1 MNLYVNMRSA
11 WKAIKNNRKRSVL
24 TMIGIIIGI
33 SSVITILAIG
43 RGFEKDTV
51 KNLTKSDSK
60 NVEIQLNFTPSDASL
75 YATNTKFFQDVDLST
90 VRNVEGVK
98 KADYSKIDEEQIYKD
113 LSIRGNK
120 KNKQIKLIDSE
131 GKKVSIGRNLTNQD
145 SELLNKVAT
154 IDSVTAKELF
164 NTPDR
169 ALGKGIEIEQELF
182 RVVGVF
188 PGEEQDNLFSLSN
201 TNVEIPKETYYY
213 YFKAKKNNTSSLTLT
228 LEEGVELDK
237 VTSKVI
243 KQLKNKG
250 SLRYLGEYE
259 VLDTAMLTKGIVQI
273 LSTITYFI
281 TAVAGISLFIAGV
294 GVMNMMYIS
303 VSERTK
309 EIGIR
314 RALGATRNSIRLQF
328 LLEGL
333 ILTISGGIIG
343 YSLGMIFAYG
353 IGSLIKIH
361 VSVDL
366 FTILLAVG
374 VSLFIGLV
382 FSVMPAS
389 EAAKKDLIDILR

>member
-1 MNLYVNMRSA
+1 MNVYVNFRSA
-11 WKAIKNNRKRSVL
+11 WQAIKNNRKRSIL

-43 RGFEKDTV
+43 RGFEKDTI

-60 NVEIQLNFTPSDASL
+60 NVEIQLNFTPNDTSL
-75 YATNTKFFQDVDLST
+75 YDTNTDFFQDADLSIIG
-90 VRNVEGVK
+90 NVEGVK
-98 KADYSKIDEEQIYKD
+98 KVDYSKIDEEQIYKD
-113 LSIRGNK
+113 LIIKGK
-120 KNKQIKLIDSE
+120 KTNKQIKLIGSE
-131 GKKVSIGRNLTNQD
+131 GEKVSIGRNLTSQD
-145 SELLNKVAT
+145 SELSNKVAA

-164 NTPDR
+164 DTSEQ

-182 RVVGVF
+182 RIVGVF

-201 TNVEIPKETYYY
+201 INIEIPKATYHY
-213 YFKAKKNNTSSLTLT
+213 YFKSEKDTSSLTLT
-228 LEEGVELDK
+228 LEEGVEPDK

-243 KQLKNKG
+243 NQLKEKG
-250 SLRYLGEYE
+250 SLKHLGEYE
-259 VLDTAMLTKGIVQI
+259 VLDTAMLTKGIGQI

-314 RALGATRNSIRLQF
+314 RALGATRKSIMLRF

-333 ILTISGGIIG
+333 ILTLSGGLIG
-343 YSLGMIFAYG
+343 YLLGMALAYSV
-353 IGSLIKIH
+353 GSLIKVN
-361 VSVDL
+361 VSLDL

-374 VSLFIGLV
+374 VSSVIGLV

>member
-1 MNLYVNMRSA
+1 MQQN
-11 WKAIKNNRKRSVL
+11 
-24 TMIGIIIGI
+24 
-33 SSVITILAIG
+33 
-43 RGFEKDTV
+43 
-51 KNLTKSDSK
+51 
-60 NVEIQLNFTPSDASL
+60 PSL
-75 YATNTKFFQDVDLST
+75 YDTNTDFFQDADLSIIG
-90 VRNVEGVK
+90 NVEGVK
-98 KADYSKIDEEQIYKD
+98 KVDYSKIDEEQIYKD
-113 LSIRGNK
+113 LIIKGK
-120 KNKQIKLIDSE
+120 KTNKQIKLIGSE
-131 GKKVSIGRNLTNQD
+131 GEKVSIGRNLTSQD
-145 SELLNKVAT
+145 SELSNKVAA

-164 NTPDR
+164 DTSEQ

-182 RVVGVF
+182 RIVGVF

-201 TNVEIPKETYYY
+201 INIEIPKATYHY
-213 YFKAKKNNTSSLTLT
+213 YFKSEKDTSSLTLT
-228 LEEGVELDK
+228 LEEGVEPDK

-243 KQLKNKG
+243 NQLKEKG
-250 SLRYLGEYE
+250 SLKHLGEYE
-259 VLDTAMLTKGIVQI
+259 VLDTAMLTKGIGQI

-314 RALGATRNSIRLQF
+314 RALGATRKSIMLQF

-333 ILTISGGIIG
+333 ILTLSGGLIG
-343 YSLGMIFAYG
+343 YLLGMALAYSV
-353 IGSLIKIH
+353 GSLIKVN
-361 VSVDL
+361 VSLDL

-374 VSLFIGLV
+374 VSSVIGLV

>member
-24 TMIGIIIGI
+24 TMVGIIIGI

-43 RGFEKDTV
+43 RGFEKDTI

-60 NVEIQLNFTPSDASL
+60 DVEIQLNFTPSDTSL
-75 YATNTKFFQDVDLST
+75 YDTNTKFFQDIDLST
-90 VRNVEGVK
+90 IRNVEGVK

-113 LSIRGNK
+113 LFIRGNK

-131 GKKVSIGRNLTNQD
+131 GKKVSIGRNLTGQD
-145 SELLNKVAT
+145 SGLLNKVAT
-154 IDSVTAKELF
+154 IDSFTAKELF
-164 NTPDR
+164 NTLER

-182 RVVGVF
+182 KVVGVF

-201 TNVEIPKETYYY
+201 TNIEIPEDTYHY
-213 YFKAKKNNTSSLTLT
+213 YFKSDKNTSSLTLV
-228 LEEGVELDK
+228 LKEGVKPDK

-243 KQLKNKG
+243 KQLKDKG
-250 SLRYLGEYE
+250 SLRHLGEYE
-259 VLDTAMLTKGIVQI
+259 VIDTAMLTKGISQI

-314 RALGATRNSIRLQF
+314 RALGATRKSIMLQF

-343 YSLGMIFAYG
+343 YLLGMIFAYG
-353 IGSLIKIH
+353 IGSLIEVH

-366 FTILLAVG
+366 FTIILAVG
-374 VSLFIGLV
+374 VASVIGLV

-389 EAAKKDLIDILR
+389 EAAEKDIIDILR

>member
-1 MNLYVNMRSA
+1 MNVYVNFRSA
-11 WKAIKNNRKRSVL
+11 WQAIKNNRKRSIL

-43 RGFEKDTV
+43 RGFEKDTI

-60 NVEIQLNFTPSDASL
+60 NVEIQLNFTPNDTSL
-75 YATNTKFFQDVDLST
+75 YNTNTDFFQDADLSIIG
-90 VRNVEGVK
+90 NVEGVK
-98 KADYSKIDEEQIYKD
+98 KVDYSKIDEEQIYKD
-113 LSIRGNK
+113 LIIKGK
-120 KNKQIKLIDSE
+120 KTNKQIKLIGSE
-131 GKKVSIGRNLTNQD
+131 GEKVSIGRNLTSQD
-145 SELLNKVAT
+145 SELSNKVAA

-164 NTPDR
+164 DTSEQ

-182 RVVGVF
+182 RIVGVF

-201 TNVEIPKETYYY
+201 INIEIPKATYHY
-213 YFKAKKNNTSSLTLT
+213 YFKSEKDTSSLTLT
-228 LEEGVELDK
+228 LEEGVEPDK

-243 KQLKNKG
+243 NQLKEKG
-250 SLRYLGEYE
+250 SLKHLGEYE
-259 VLDTAMLTKGIVQI
+259 VLDTAMLTKGIGQI

-314 RALGATRNSIRLQF
+314 RALGATRKSIMLQF

-333 ILTISGGIIG
+333 ILTLSGGLIG
-343 YSLGMIFAYG
+343 YLLGMALAYSV
-353 IGSLIKIH
+353 GSLIKVN
-361 VSVDL
+361 VSLDL

-374 VSLFIGLV
+374 VSSVIGLV

>member
-1 MNLYVNMRSA
+1 MNVYVNFRSA
-11 WKAIKNNRKRSVL
+11 WQAIKNNRKRSIL

-43 RGFEKDTV
+43 RGFEKDTI

-60 NVEIQLNFTPSDASL
+60 NVEIQLNFTPNDTSL
-75 YATNTKFFQDVDLST
+75 YDINTDFFQDADLSIIG
-90 VRNVEGVK
+90 NVEGVK
-98 KADYSKIDEEQIYKD
+98 KVDYSKIDEEQIYKD
-113 LSIRGNK
+113 LIIKGK
-120 KNKQIKLIDSE
+120 KTNKQIKLIGSE
-131 GKKVSIGRNLTNQD
+131 GEKVSIGRNLTSQD
-145 SELLNKVAT
+145 SELSNKVAA

-164 NTPDR
+164 DTSEQ

-182 RVVGVF
+182 RIVGVF

-201 TNVEIPKETYYY
+201 INIEIPKATYHY
-213 YFKAKKNNTSSLTLT
+213 YFKSEKDTSSLTLT
-228 LEEGVELDK
+228 LEEGVEPDK

-243 KQLKNKG
+243 NQLKEKG
-250 SLRYLGEYE
+250 SLKHLGEYE
-259 VLDTAMLTKGIVQI
+259 VLDTAMLTKGIGQI

-314 RALGATRNSIRLQF
+314 RALGATRKSIMLQF

-333 ILTISGGIIG
+333 ILTLSGGLIG
-343 YSLGMIFAYG
+343 YLLGMALAYSV
-353 IGSLIKIH
+353 GSLIKVN
-361 VSVDL
+361 VSLDL

-374 VSLFIGLV
+374 VSSVIGLV

>member
-60 NVEIQLNFTPSDASL
+60 NVEIQLNFTPSDTSL
-75 YATNTKFFQDVDLST
+75 YDTNTKLFQDVDLSI

-113 LSIRGNK
+113 LSSRGK
-120 KNKQIKLIDSE
+120 EKNKQIKLIDSE
-131 GKKVSIGRNLTNQD
+131 GKRVSIGRNLTGQD

-164 NTPDR
+164 NTPER

-201 TNVEIPKETYYY
+201 TNIEIPKDTY
-213 YFKAKKNNTSSLTLT
+213 
-228 LEEGVELDK
+228 
-237 VTSKVI
+237 
-243 KQLKNKG
+243 
-250 SLRYLGEYE
+250 
-259 VLDTAMLTKGIVQI
+259 
-273 LSTITYFI
+273 
-281 TAVAGISLFIAGV
+281 
-294 GVMNMMYIS
+294 
-303 VSERTK
+303 
-309 EIGIR
+309 
-314 RALGATRNSIRLQF
+314 
-328 LLEGL
+328 
-333 ILTISGGIIG
+333 
-343 YSLGMIFAYG
+343 
-353 IGSLIKIH
+353 
-361 VSVDL
+361 
-366 FTILLAVG
+366 
-374 VSLFIGLV
+374 
-382 FSVMPAS
+382 
-389 EAAKKDLIDILR
+389 